1 MIGGRNQL
9 VPTTL
14 FSHRYY
20 RAIEQGQLTVDLP
33 PLVRKKLWTWLDH
46 FDEVVIVQPN
56 PNDSWTE
63 TSNVLSEVKV
73 ELKREHGWDDI
84 EDILP
89 NKPIDRE
96 GKLSRLIS
104 DGPGHF
110 VLDAIEQTY
119 TKFGNGEKKAFQNQ
133 INKVLELHECQWRLC
148 DGEFFKL
155 DRDFIGARFAAMAH
169 DVLVANSFA
178 GAADEYTKSRQELCR
193 GEVKDSI
200 LHAGKS
206 FESVLKVITGLSNV
220 NADKLISEL
229 LTQGFFDDLP
239 SDIRL
244 GFKSQVMMAVPFL
257 RNKLGGHGQGAA
269 VVEVPEAYGELA
281 IQLTAAFHNFLIA
294 KHLERASAIAVPSAD
309 NTTVFYDGSPF

>member
-1 MIGGRNQL
+1 MIGGRNQV

-14 FSHRYY
+14 FSQRYY

-46 FDEVVIVQPN
+46 FDEPN

-63 TSNVLSEVKV
+63 TSNVISEVKV

-89 NKPIDRE
+89 NKPIDGE

-119 TKFGNGEKKAFQNQ
+119 TKFGNGKKTAFQNQ

-155 DRDFIGARFAAMAH
+155 DRDFIGARIAATAH
-169 DVLVANSFA
+169 DVLVANSFT
-178 GAADEYTKSRQELCR
+178 GAADEYSKSQRELCR

-206 FESVLKVITGLSNV
+206 FESVLKVITGLGNV
-220 NADKLISEL
+220 NADKLITGL
-229 LTQGFFDDLP
+229 LRQGFFDDLP
-239 SDIRL
+239 SEIRP
-244 GFKSQVMMAVPFL
+244 GFTNQVMKALPFL
-257 RNKLGGHGQGAA
+257 RNSLGGHGQGAV
-269 VVEVPEAYGELA
+269 VVEVPEAYGNLA
-281 IQLTAAFHNFLIA
+281 FQLAGAFHNFLVA
-294 KHLERASAIAVPSAD
+294 KHIERASATAVPSAD
-309 NTTVFYDGSPF
+309 NTTELDDDLLF